1 MQLEKG
7 LRIHSMGCRMLL
19 ETRHH
24 TGAHVST
31 AGNGDVIVIVIDYT
45 QHWPLLGRR
54 VPKVIPI
61 HASYVSS
68 PPDPEHI
75 DHTEM
80 SLQLFA

>member
-1 MQLEKG
+1 VASSFSTFG
-7 LRIHSMGCRMLL
+7 DTRRDMLI
-19 ETRHH
+19 
-24 TGAHVST
+24 
-31 AGNGDVIVIVIDYT
+31 VIVIVIDYT
-45 QHWPLLGRR
+45 QHWPLPGHC
-54 VPKVIPI
+54 VPKIIPI